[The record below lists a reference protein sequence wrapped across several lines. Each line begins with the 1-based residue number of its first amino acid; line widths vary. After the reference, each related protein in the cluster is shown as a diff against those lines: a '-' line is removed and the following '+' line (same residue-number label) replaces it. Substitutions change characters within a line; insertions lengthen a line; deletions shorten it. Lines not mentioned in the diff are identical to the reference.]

1 MNLDFSPGGGG
12 NNTDC
17 SFSPRQAYFVVIY
30 CVNLK
35 DLFYIYFLGGGGGGV
50 WTSLTPLDPL
60 VNGYNNLCIAFRGS
74 NRQTML
80 ERCMFMQTEDNEDGR
95 LLYVD
100 NFT

>member
-1 MNLDFSPGGGG
+1 MFIQSKAGIFCGNLLREFERFILYLFFFGGE
-12 NNTDC
+12 
-17 SFSPRQAYFVVIY
+17 
-30 CVNLK
+30 
-35 DLFYIYFLGGGGGGV
+35 GGV
-50 WTSLTPLDPL
+50 RTSLTPLDPL

-80 ERCMFMQTEDNEDGR
+80 ERCMFMQTEDNEDSR